1 MMQVILDGV
10 VYDLAGFAKVHPGG
24 GDMLHIF
31 GGSDATAHYYML
43 HQHQQIKTTLL
54 EPYKLRKAEP
64 VKVSDMFPGL
74 LGRLLYMGCFMRTDV
89 ARASAGQHSG

>member
-1 MMQVILDGV
+1 MSTDAQVILDGV

-64 VKVSDMFPGL
+64 AQVRNRVRWYL
-74 LGRLLYMGCFMRTDV
+74 C
-89 ARASAGQHSG
+89 